1 MTGALSTACV
11 VNRIVAKHL
20 DVDPADLGPGLT
32 FAKLGAS
39 DVDMIHI
46 VMAVEDV
53 MDNEATD
60 EEAESVKTVGD
71 LVRLA
76 EKLAGDVAVAA

>member
-1 MTGALSTACV
+1 MTGALSTACI

-46 VMAVEDV
+46 VMAVEDA

-60 EEAESVKTVGD
+60 ESVKTVGD

-76 EKLAGDVAVAA
+76 EKLAGDLAVAA